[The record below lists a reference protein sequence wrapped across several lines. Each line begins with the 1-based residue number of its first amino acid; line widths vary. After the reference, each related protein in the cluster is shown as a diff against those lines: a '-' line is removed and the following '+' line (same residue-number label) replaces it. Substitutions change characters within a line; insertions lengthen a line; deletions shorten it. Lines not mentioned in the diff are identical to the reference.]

1 MGRCMGKG
9 CLNFRDGT
17 ELDLDY
23 AFPSELKTV
32 AMSMSGGVESAALYL
47 LLERFYGKQNVHVFT
62 AYIDRRSWEAKKA
75 REICQYFGVDIEHFA
90 VVHDRFHDMSPPE
103 NKRLRILA
111 KALCNFDGWF
121 NGANKLMFAPTKV
134 LTLAHKQIV
143 RSENVYLPF
152 IDLLKQNTIEIFYL
166 LGRQDVL
173 WKTHSC
179 TVNHFSEGHCGKC
192 YCCHERVRGF
202 GVLGERDQATYNVS
216 WESMLEECYYS
227 DKHLVKNW

>member
-1 MGRCMGKG
+1 MGKG

-47 LLERFYGKQNVHVFT
+47 LLERFYGRDNVYVFS
-62 AYIDRRSWEAKKA
+62 AHIDRRRWEAEKA
-75 REICQYFGVDIEHFA
+75 RELSRYLNISADHFT
-90 VVHDRFHDMSPPE
+90 VIHDRFHDMSPPE
-103 NKRLRILA
+103 NKRLRTLA
-111 KALCNFDGWF
+111 SGLCNFDGWF

-134 LTLAHKQIV
+134 ITPEHKQLV
-143 RSENVYLPF
+143 RSEKVYLPF
-152 IDLLKQNTIEIFYL
+152 IDLLKQNTVEIFYL
-166 LGRQDVL
+166 LKREDVL

-179 TVNHFSEGHCGKC
+179 TVNHFKNGHCGKC

-202 GVLGERDQATYNVS
+202 GVLGEKDKATYKVE
-216 WESMLEECYYS
+216 WEEILNECYYS
-227 DKHLVKNW
+227 DKHMVKNW